1 MAYSLE
7 ELCRLATKY
16 ALCPEMA
23 EPSLSELKERFAG
36 FEWCADK
43 ATAAAFGY
51 YAAME
56 EINGKKTIT
65 KDIYEQCTSVVED
78 AQKLALNPGEAADR
92 IFTLIYH
99 WLDKELAGKGWAD
112 PGNGEGTVR
121 HDLHCLFE
129 NKLIDEEWVEKYQ
142 QD

>member
-16 ALCPEMA
+16 ALCPEMT
-23 EPSLSELKERFAG
+23 EPSLSELKKRFAG

-56 EINGKKTIT
+56 EFNGKKTIK
-65 KDIYEQCTSVVED
+65 KDIYEQCTAVVDD
-78 AQKLALNPGEAADR
+78 A
-92 IFTLIYH
+92 
-99 WLDKELAGKGWAD
+99 
-112 PGNGEGTVR
+112 
-121 HDLHCLFE
+121 
-129 NKLIDEEWVEKYQ
+129 
-142 QD
+142 